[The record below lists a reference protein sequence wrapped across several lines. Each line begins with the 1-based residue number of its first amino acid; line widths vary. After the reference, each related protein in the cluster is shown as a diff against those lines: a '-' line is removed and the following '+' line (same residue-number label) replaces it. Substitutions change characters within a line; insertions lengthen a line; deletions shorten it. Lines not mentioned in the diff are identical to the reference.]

1 MIETANYNKDL
12 LKNVSSTFVNI
23 ITGCLKVNPK
33 ERLTILDIINLLKKD
48 VTNIGQKKTETKEAV
63 VPQQKQ

>member
-1 MIETANYNKDL
+1 MIEAANYNKDL

-48 VTNIGQKKTETKEAV
+48 VTNIG
-63 VPQQKQ
+63 